1 MTLRRS
7 NLKNRRLL
15 QKSTHGHTELAQL
28 WWNPLLDHKADHRYI
43 LIILF
48 IYFKDHHLH
57 TFNKYVGIRVSS
69 SGHNGG
75 GIGRAAIQSERQWAT
90 HC

>member
-1 MTLRRS
+1 MGYGMQRCALLNDPHVRAAMYQYVYLNPNGQVLCTFFMTISGIREMTLRRS

-43 LIILF
+43 VII
-48 IYFKDHHLH
+48 
-57 TFNKYVGIRVSS
+57 
-69 SGHNGG
+69 
-75 GIGRAAIQSERQWAT
+75 
-90 HC
+90 